1 MRCLADVQDLVSLL
15 RSASLAVVP
24 HDARRC
30 ERADRDKPAPTRFHP
45 SYQPSER
52 ASVHSEREAQ
62 TKVEEEA
69 VQSVDIDKLNGA
81 VERLT

>member
-1 MRCLADVQDLVSLL
+1 M
-15 RSASLAVVP
+15 
-24 HDARRC
+24 
-30 ERADRDKPAPTRFHP
+30 EPAPTRFHP